1 MKRAIRSTSTQA
13 NDYWRVPSDNLKTNY
28 KQMKR
33 YLLILLA
40 VVSLVFTNCSDYL
53 DRQSLTTMNDANYWT
68 SENNLRLF
76 ADGFYTNYFVGY
88 NSGFTEDYAPL
99 RGYYFC
105 DDFTS
110 AGKQGGFETQAPASR
125 ASTVEVSSTLVP
137 AAWLLTYAG
146 PTWDFAWVRKS
157 NFFLE
162 RIEAMKD
169 KQITASVYQHWSA
182 VARFFRGFEYGR
194 LVSVFGNVPYYDKV
208 VGDSELDLLYKDR
221 DDRTMVMDKV
231 YDDFVYVLDNMRTSD
246 GNVQYLNKY
255 IAAGFISRFMLF
267 EGTWQKYQL
276 NNQDKSKKYLELAI
290 RAANI
295 VMSSGLYSF
304 TSDFRSLFGSESLS
318 GNKEII
324 LYRSYDITNSVTHS
338 IASYSNGY
346 ESQSNGPNLKL
357 AKAFVCSD
365 GKPYKLSAV
374 ANADK
379 LDIKNMVA
387 TRDPRFEATF
397 WNAPK
402 KESGT
407 LLYACKFID
416 REGVKQYPGPYT
428 PQYGSSTNTN
438 DAPVMRL
445 AEVVLN
451 WIEAKAELAT
461 MGGTAVVQADL
472 DASINAIRNRPLDA
486 TATAKG
492 IKKTAALTLSAF
504 PNDPDR
510 DSDVP
515 ALIWE
520 IRRERRMEFVFEH
533 TRLMDIKRWK
543 KINYMSNTDPDNM
556 LGLWINVQAELPEW
570 LIAAKVNKLKVKK
583 EDGTI
588 VTYTGTN
595 AADMVGYYIP
605 ENISNR
611 DAFTDRVY
619 LAPLGNTQIS
629 EYLSKGYKLTQ
640 TPGW

>member
-1 MKRAIRSTSTQA
+1 MKKYSF
-13 NDYWRVPSDNLKTNY
+13 
-28 KQMKR
+28 
-33 YLLILLA
+33 ILLF
-40 VVSLVFTNCSDYL
+40 VISLGFAGCSDYL
-53 DRQSLTTMNDANYWT
+53 DRPSLTTMNDDNYWT

-76 ADGFYTNYFVGY
+76 ANGFYTNYFVGY
-88 NSGFTEDYAPL
+88 NSGFIEDYAPL
-99 RGYYFC
+99 RGYYFS

-110 AGKQGGFETQAPASR
+110 SGKQGNFESQAPDSRGSTSETAS
-125 ASTVEVSSTLVP
+125 
-137 AAWLLTYAG
+137 WLNSYAG

-157 NFFLE
+157 NLFLE

-169 KQITASVYQHWSA
+169 KQITTSVYQHWSA
-182 VARFFRGFEYGR
+182 VARFFRGYEYSR
-194 LVSVFGNVPYYDKV
+194 LVSVFGDVPYYDKV
-208 VGDSELDLLYKDR
+208 IKDTEFDQMYKDR
-221 DDRTMVMDKV
+221 DSRTLVMDKV

-276 NNQDKSKKYLELAI
+276 NNTEKAKKYLDLAV
-290 RAANI
+290 RASAV
-295 VMSSGLYSF
+295 VMSNSAYAF
-304 TSDFRSLFGSESLS
+304 TSDFRSLFGSQDLAT
-318 GNKEII
+318 NKEII
-324 LYRSYDITNSVTHS
+324 MYRTYDAAIGVMHSV
-338 IASYSNGY
+338 ASYSNLY
-346 ESQSNGPNLKL
+346 ESQSNAPNLKL
-357 AKAFVCSD
+357 AKSFVCND
-365 GKPYKLSAV
+365 GMPYKLSAV

-379 LDIKNMVA
+379 LDINNMVA

-397 WNAPK
+397 WGAPK

-428 PQYGSSTNTN
+428 PMYGSSTNTN

-461 MGGTAVVQADL
+461 LGGTAVVQADL
-472 DASINAIRNRPLDA
+472 DASVNAIRNRPLDA
-486 TATAKG
+486 TAIAKG
-492 IKKTAALTLSAF
+492 IKKTAPLTLATL
-504 PNDPDR
+504 PDDPDR
-510 DSDVP
+510 DADVP

-543 KINYMSNTDPDNM
+543 KIDYMKNTDPDNL
-556 LGLWINVQAELPEW
+556 LGLWINFPAEYTEW
-570 LIAAKVNKLKVKK
+570 LVAAKVNNLKVKK

-588 VTYTGTN
+588 VTYTGSN

-605 ENISNR
+605 ENVSNR

-619 LAPLGNTQIS
+619 LAPIGNTQIS
-629 EYLSKGYKLTQ
+629 EYLGKGYKLTQ